1 MPSVA
6 GKLTFTK
13 VCIVMITLENGFVLP
28 IQVKIHVFYD
38 PEIIVLDIYPTLTW
52 TYMHQGTY
60 TRMFIAALFQ

>member
-38 PEIIVLDIYPTLTW
+38 PEIIVLDIYPTLT
-52 TYMHQGTY
+52 
-60 TRMFIAALFQ
+60 

>member
-1 MPSVA
+1 MPSVT

-38 PEIIVLDIYPTLTW
+38 PEIIVLDIYPTLT
-52 TYMHQGTY
+52 
-60 TRMFIAALFQ
+60 